1 MSKKL
6 RKREI
11 DKHRSATEV
20 EIQFTVDLKEIHSRT
35 RTLCDERLE
44 TFSFT
49 LENDFQRTAAWLG
62 TDAAET
68 VFDELSGEIG
78 HYVALKSRGG
88 R

>member
-11 DKHRSATEV
+11 NKYRSATEV
-20 EIQFTVDLKEIHSRT
+20 EIQFTVVLKEIHSRT

-49 LENDFQRTAAWLG
+49 LEHDFQKTAAWLG

-68 VFDELSGEIG
+68 VFDELCGEIG
-78 HYVALKSRGG
+78 HYVALESRGG